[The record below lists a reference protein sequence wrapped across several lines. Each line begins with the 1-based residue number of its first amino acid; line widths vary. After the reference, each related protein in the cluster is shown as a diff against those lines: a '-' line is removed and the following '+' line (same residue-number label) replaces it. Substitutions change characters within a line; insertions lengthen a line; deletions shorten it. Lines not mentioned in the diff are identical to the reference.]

1 MDKNIIEK
9 KIREI
14 FPEISEIDIEFDL
27 PYITVM
33 TNYEYIS
40 CKQITKLKR
49 LEWDFNLKISSI
61 SISHE
66 KKIEIEL
73 REVD

>member
-1 MDKNIIEK
+1 MNKNIIEK

-14 FPEISEIDIEFDL
+14 FLDISDIDIEFDL

-33 TNYEYIS
+33 TNNEYITG
-40 CKQITKLKR
+40 KQITKLKR

-61 SISHE
+61 GVSHE

-73 REVD
+73 YEVD

>member
-61 SISHE
+61 GISHE

>member
-1 MDKNIIEK
+1 MNKNIIEK

-14 FPEISEIDIEFDL
+14 FSDISEIDIEFDL